1 MANTTSSTPSSPK
14 FKVGDKVKCINA
26 KNSWLVTSNK
36 YTVTDVYANSIYVNC
51 TPFMWNNNRFELDP
65 NPYSIYRRR

>member
-26 KNSWLVTSNK
+26 KNSWLATSSK
-36 YTVTDVYANSIYVNC
+36 YTVTDVYANSICVNGL
-51 TPFMWNNNRFELDP
+51 PFMWNEDRFELDP
-65 NPYSIYRRR
+65 NPYNIYRRR